1 MSEPNV
7 EQEALVLE
15 EKRHQ
20 QQIGIAG
27 CEAARRRLV
36 EVRVLRLY

>member
-7 EQEALVLE
+7 EQEVLVFE

-20 QQIGIAG
+20 QQIGTAA